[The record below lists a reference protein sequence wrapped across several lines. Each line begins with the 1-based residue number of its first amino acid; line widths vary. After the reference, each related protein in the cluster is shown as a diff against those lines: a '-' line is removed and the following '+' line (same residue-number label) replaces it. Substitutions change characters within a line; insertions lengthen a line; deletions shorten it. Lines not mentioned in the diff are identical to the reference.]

1 MVDKT
6 GDVFLIVD
14 EAAKVLRM
22 ARRTLDNHR
31 WQKTGPKFRRHGGR
45 IVYRLSDLLEWSEQ
59 RAARTAAPDKSRSPP
74 PVHVR
79 RHDDRPAGAGLAEGG
94 RSNAALE
101 RQPEHSNWPIPD
113 EIERP
118 DEGSAGDYSPP

>member
-6 GDVFLIVD
+6 GDVFLIVE

-45 IVYRLSDLLEWSEQ
+45 IVYCLNDLLEWSEQ
-59 RAARTAAPDKSRSPP
+59 RAAHAAAPDKSRS
-74 PVHVR
+74 VLAR
-79 RHDDRPAGAGLAEGG
+79 RDGDCPSGAGLAEGC
-94 RSNAALE
+94 RSDTALE
-101 RQPEHSNWPIPD
+101 HEPQHPN
-113 EIERP
+113 
-118 DEGSAGDYSPP
+118 